1 MFDGHICILI
11 DEMQQMMYYTN
22 VYTGKLILISLSADM
37 MQSHLNDGY
46 LIINIETKRLRTRI
60 ETRANLLNS
69 IIATLL
75 FLRSETKDLPY
86 KELIGENGEINS
98 IVNF

>member
-1 MFDGHICILI
+1 MI
-11 DEMQQMMYYTN
+11 
-22 VYTGKLILISLSADM
+22 
-37 MQSHLNDGY
+37 QSHLNDGY

-60 ETRANLLNS
+60 ETCTNLFNS

-86 KELIGENGEINS
+86 KELIGENEI
-98 IVNF
+98 